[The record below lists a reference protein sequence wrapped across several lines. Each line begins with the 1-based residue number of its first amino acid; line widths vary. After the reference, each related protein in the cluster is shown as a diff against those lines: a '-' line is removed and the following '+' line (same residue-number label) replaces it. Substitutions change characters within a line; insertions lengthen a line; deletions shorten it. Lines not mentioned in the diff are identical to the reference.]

1 MSTFMSWN
9 RNGYPA
15 NEPWNLL
22 FLQNL
27 ASNLNR
33 VWKIPTLRAGEKP
46 KSEGALMEVVGEG
59 GRAQSRR
66 WAFFN
71 DLSRI
76 VPQPRKQTILV
87 KMK

>member
-66 WAFFN
+66 WAFSTVCQELFPN
-71 DLSRI
+71 PPSE
-76 VPQPRKQTILV
+76 PF
-87 KMK
+87 